1 MATDTDPTTS
11 LDTWPTLDD
20 GRWPILRTCD
30 ADMQGHGGFQ
40 WPTSGHVEAPDWDP
54 DPDRECGGGLHGLL
68 WGCGNASLLA
78 AAHGTR
84 WLIVAVDPA
93 DVANPAQPGKVRYR
107 RGEVLLVTTDRAEA
121 IAWLYDHGGR
131 RLPVSWGTS
140 TSGDWGT
147 STSGSWGTSTSGDR
161 GTSTSGDWGTSTS
174 GSGGTSTSGNGGTST
189 SGDGGIV
196 VCRWWDAT
204 AKRYRLTVGYPGEDG
219 IEAGVAYR
227 ANEVG
232 ELVRADGVQS

>member
-11 LDTWPTLDD
+11 LDPWPTLDD

-54 DPDRECGGGLHGLL
+54 NPDRECGGGLHGLL

-140 TSGDWGT
+140 TSGDRGT
-147 STSGSWGTSTSGDR
+147 STSGS
-161 GTSTSGDWGTSTS
+161 
-174 GSGGTSTSGNGGTST
+174 GGTST

-204 AKRYRLTVGYPGEDG
+204 ADRYRLTVGYPGEDG

-227 ANEVG
+227 ANEAG
-232 ELVRADGVQS
+232 ELVRVDGVQP

>member
-11 LDTWPTLDD
+11 LDPWPTLDD

-147 STSGSWGTSTSGDR
+147 STSGSWGTSTSG
-161 GTSTSGDWGTSTS
+161 
-174 GSGGTSTSGNGGTST
+174 NGGTST

>member
-11 LDTWPTLDD
+11 LDPWPTLDD

-78 AAHGTR
+78 AARGTR

-147 STSGSWGTSTSGDR
+147 STSGSGGTSTSGYR

-174 GSGGTSTSGNGGTST
+174 GYRGTSTSGY
-189 SGDGGIV
+189 GGIV

-204 AKRYRLTVGYPGEDG
+204 AARYRLTVGYPGEDG

-227 ANEVG
+227 ANEAG
-232 ELVRADGVQS
+232 ELVRVDGVQP